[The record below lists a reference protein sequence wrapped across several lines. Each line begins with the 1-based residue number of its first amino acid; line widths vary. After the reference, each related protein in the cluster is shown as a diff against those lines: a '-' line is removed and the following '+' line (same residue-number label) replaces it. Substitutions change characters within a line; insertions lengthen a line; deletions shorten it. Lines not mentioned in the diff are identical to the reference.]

1 MSFAAPL
8 LRTRV
13 RDHLL
18 VRIVDGAFAPGQ
30 ALRIRSLA
38 RELEVS
44 PTPVREA
51 LIELQRDGW
60 LRTSANRGFTVKPL
74 DAGEVRQLYPLIWTL
89 EVHALREAPP
99 GTEVLDDL
107 KRINEGMSDVCE
119 PWEVV
124 EADTGWH
131 RTLLSASR
139 NDIRDGILANL
150 KSRAM
155 RYELAYMR
163 DTRRVS
169 VSQKHH
175 DLVVAHL
182 TEGRLNDAASVLEE
196 NWRIGPRYLLPWLE
210 G

>member
-1 MSFAAPL
+1 MNLAAPL

-13 RDHLL
+13 RHHL
-18 VRIVDGAFAPGQ
+18 VDGIVDGAFTPGQ

-38 RELEVS
+38 RKLEVS

-51 LIELQRDGW
+51 LIELERDGW

-74 DAGEVRQLYPLIWTL
+74 DADEVRQLYPLIWTL
-89 EVHALREAPP
+89 EVHALRETPP
-99 GTEVLDDL
+99 GPEILAEL
-107 KRINEGMSDVCE
+107 KRINEGMSDVYE
-119 PWEVV
+119 PREAV
-124 EADTGWH
+124 EADTRWH
-131 RTLLSASR
+131 RTLLSGSR
-139 NDIRDGILANL
+139 NGIRDGILAKL

-169 VSQKHH
+169 VSREQHA
-175 DLVVAHL
+175 LIVAHL
-182 TEGRLNDAASVLEE
+182 IEGRLEEAAEVLEE
-196 NWRIGPRYLLPWLE
+196 NWRIGPRYLLPWLA